1 MTDDGVRTSWL
12 RRLVGGG
19 EPRDRAELVEEL
31 REAGRRGLIEADAL
45 SMLEGVLEVADLQV
59 RDIMVPRSQ
68 MVVLDREDPPEKLLP
83 VIVESGHSRFPVI
96 GEDRDQVVGILL
108 AKDLLRYFGEGGSA
122 EFDMREVLRP
132 AVFVPESK
140 RLNVLLKE
148 FRVSRNHMAVVV
160 DEYGGVSGLV
170 TIEDVIEEIVGDI
183 ADEYDIEEDQTIRR
197 DAERQFTVHAL
208 ARIEDF
214 NEFFGT
220 RFSDEEFDT
229 IGGLVMHQF
238 GRLPKRG
245 EAVTIDGFDFKV
257 LRSDRRRIDLLRVT
271 SPSDVR
277 PVEAADCSPCR
288 RHPWQ
293 RWRDATAPGSP
304 LPRERPVRCL
314 SRPPSSSRWW
324 SPARR
329 SCSCSGTRRRHAGR
343 PGWGSATP
351 RASSCP
357 APTGS
362 TPRSTSSARRRSG
375 WPCS

>member
-45 SMLEGVLEVADLQV
+45 SMIEGVLEVADLQV

-271 SPSDVR
+271 SPSDVP
-277 PVEAADCSPCR
+277 PVEAAD
-288 RHPWQ
+288 
-293 RWRDATAPGSP
+293 
-304 LPRERPVRCL
+304 
-314 SRPPSSSRWW
+314 
-324 SPARR
+324 
-329 SCSCSGTRRRHAGR
+329 
-343 PGWGSATP
+343 
-351 RASSCP
+351 
-357 APTGS
+357 
-362 TPRSTSSARRRSG
+362 
-375 WPCS
+375 